1 MATTLNAGTSTS
13 GAAISADT
21 TGILQLQSGST
32 PTTALT
38 IDASQNITVAGTFAA
53 TGKIS
58 KASMPT
64 GSVLQV
70 VSATDATGRSTTS
83 TSFVT
88 ASNTLS
94 ISITPTSTSSKIFV
108 VANSS
113 VEHSA
118 TNTYMV
124 FTIFRGASNLGNGQ
138 GGNILRVSSTQN
150 IYPMALSFLDSPSST
165 SALTYQVYF
174 KVDGGTATLNSG
186 NCAGTLT
193 AFEIAG

>member
-1 MATTLNAGTSTS
+1 MPISTIGSDGLASSAVTRPKIGYAG
-13 GAAISADT
+13 A
-21 TGILQLQSGST
+21 
-32 PTTALT
+32 
-38 IDASQNITVAGTFAA
+38 
-53 TGKIS
+53 
-58 KASMPT
+58 
-64 GSVLQV
+64 VLQV
-70 VSATDATGRSTTS
+70 VSATDATGRSTSS

-94 ISITPTSTSSKIFV
+94 VSITPTSASSKIFV

-113 VEHSA
+113 CEINA

-124 FTIFRGASNLGNGQ
+124 FTIFRGATNLGNGQ
-138 GGNILRVSSTQN
+138 GGNILRLSSTQN

-174 KVDGGTATLNSG
+174 KVDGGSATINSG
-186 NCAGTLT
+186 NCVGTIT

>member
-1 MATTLNAGTSTS
+1 MPLILTGAGEITGLTSVPSS
-13 GAAISADT
+13 G
-21 TGILQLQSGST
+21 LQL
-32 PTTALT
+32 A
-38 IDASQNITVAGTFAA
+38 DANMPAGA
-53 TGKIS
+53 
-58 KASMPT
+58 
-64 GSVLQV
+64 VLQV
-70 VSATDATGRSTTS
+70 VNATDATGRSTTS

-94 ISITPTSTSSKIFV
+94 VSITPTSTSSKIFV

-113 VEHSA
+113 AEHSV

-124 FTIFRGASNLGNGQ
+124 FTIFRGATNLGNGQ

-174 KVDGGTATLNSG
+174 KVDSGTATLNSG
-186 NCAGTLT
+186 NCVGTLT